1 MSDDACLQPIV
12 TVEPSYP
19 VLRLFARHG
28 HAIAAVAGLVPA
40 LAGLAAAAAGAG
52 WGWAVAGVLGGGFA
66 YLLLRCL
73 AELVHLIV
81 DTLVP
86 K

>member
-1 MSDDACLQPIV
+1 MSDDARLQSIV

-28 HAIAAVAGLVPA
+28 HAIAAVAGIALA
-40 LAGLAAAAAGAG
+40 LAGLASAAGAG